1 MAHVKHYTAAS
12 VRDILAHNSRTDNYS
27 NPDIDSSRSRYN
39 YSLSGHDDNYTYY
52 QERLNQVHHMKRANL
67 NTLSSWVI
75 TLPKGVR
82 HEDQK
87 RFFEECKNFL
97 DKRYGAEN
105 CISADV
111 HFDETTPHLH
121 YTFIPVVHDLKKDRD
136 KVSCKEVFRLKEL
149 YLFHND
155 LNKYIAEHLGYQVA
169 IKTGKTEKNVSINE
183 LKTVTKAKIIADA
196 EKEASNIINDARK
209 TKNDWETEGQK
220 EYHRLIDKANAEKA
234 KIDESFANKAQMIRQ
249 YELTEAD
256 MQKVIET
263 KTKLKKN
270 ILGREYISIERVF
283 AEKILNNAEC
293 GSATI
298 KMYNTA
304 VDLYNSV
311 VILRQ
316 NLGVDEKS
324 KNERERKITDLQNS
338 LSFYKNQ
345 NKKLDE
351 ENKQYRR
358 LLQENGIIKGKGWSR

>member
-155 LNKYIAEHLGYQVA
+155 LNKYIEEHLGYQVA

-183 LKTVTKAKIIADA
+183 LKTVTKARIIADA
-196 EKEASNIINDARK
+196 E
-209 TKNDWETEGQK
+209 TEGHK
-220 EYHRLIDKANAEKA
+220 EYHRLVDKANADAAEVTESIADKA
-234 KIDESFANKAQMIRQ
+234 RMIKIF
-249 YELTEAD
+249 ELTEEHI
-256 MQKVIET
+256 QEVIKV
-263 KTKLKKN
+263 KTKLKKKLFGKDT
-270 ILGREYISIERVF
+270 IEIERNL
-283 AEKILNNAEC
+283 AERLLNHAMC
-293 GSATI
+293 HAATSN
-298 KMYNTA
+298 MYDST
-304 VDLYNSV
+304 VEM
-311 VILRQ
+311 IE
-316 NLGVDEKS
+316 NLKLDKKS
-324 KNERERKITDLQNS
+324 KEERERKIADLERSNLYYKKQNEN
-338 LSFYKNQ
+338 LTA
-345 NKKLDE
+345 
-351 ENKQYRR
+351 ENKEYRNQ
-358 LLQENGIIKGKGWSR
+358 LEKYGIIKEEKKRYRGR